1 MFGSK
6 TGSRP
11 TKRSDI
17 YSMGMVIYEV
27 SILRYKSGRIID
39 VAQVLTD
46 KIPFY
51 EHNEYAAM
59 TRILQGEP
67 PKKPI
72 FSITRGY
79 TQELWDM
86 TTSCWDVEPTKRP
99 TVDRVLDA
107 LIIAAEQW
115 RPKHGVSTQD
125 DRDPTTSEESDSPAD
140 FEPENEPIDD
150 TSSDS
155 PDRL

>member
-1 MFGSK
+1 M
-6 TGSRP
+6 
-11 TKRSDI
+11 
-17 YSMGMVIYEV
+17 SM
-27 SILRYKSGRIID
+27 
-39 VAQVLTD
+39 
-46 KIPFY
+46 
-51 EHNEYAAM
+51 
-59 TRILQGEP
+59 
-67 PKKPI
+67 
-72 FSITRGY
+72 
-79 TQELWDM
+79 
-86 TTSCWDVEPTKRP
+86 SCWDVEPTKRP

-125 DRDPTTSEESDSPAD
+125 GRDPTTSEESDSPAD